1 MFSTTFTYI
10 GVDPTAGQKPMVF
23 VALDDDLGLLAL
35 SQGDLDEILA
45 FAAGQR
51 QAFIAIS
58 SPRRPN
64 QGLMDQE
71 QIREQLLPA
80 PRPGRWNNFRVAEYQ
95 LRQHGISIPQTHAN
109 PSDCPNW
116 VQTGF
121 QLYQRLEKFGY
132 LPYPTPDSERQTLEV
147 YPHACFTSW
156 LDRLPFPKQSLEG
169 RLQRQLLL
177 YERRLRLPDP
187 MRFFEEITRH
197 RLLQG
202 MLPGEILH
210 TPAELDALAAAYTAW
225 QAAHHP
231 AEITLL
237 GHPEEGQIVLPIAE
251 MKARY

>member
-1 MFSTTFTYI
+1 MFSNAFSYI

-23 VALDDDLGLLAL
+23 AALDNDLGLLAL
-35 SQGDLDEILA
+35 SQGNLDEILA

-71 QIREQLLPA
+71 QIREQLLPT
-80 PRPGRWNNFRVAEYQ
+80 PRPGRWHNFRVAEYQ
-95 LRQHGISIPQTHAN
+95 MRQHGISIPQTHAN
-109 PSDCPNW
+109 PTDCPNW

-132 LPYPTPDSERQTLEV
+132 QPYPTPDCERQTLEV
-147 YPHACFTSW
+147 YPYACFTSW
-156 LDRLPFPKQSLEG
+156 LGKLPFPKQTLEG

-177 YERRLRLPDP
+177 YEQRMRLPDP

-202 MLPGEILH
+202 MLPEEILY

-225 QAAHHP
+225 HAAHHP

-237 GHPEEGQIVLPIAE
+237 GHPQEGQIVLPITE
-251 MKARY
+251 MKAHY